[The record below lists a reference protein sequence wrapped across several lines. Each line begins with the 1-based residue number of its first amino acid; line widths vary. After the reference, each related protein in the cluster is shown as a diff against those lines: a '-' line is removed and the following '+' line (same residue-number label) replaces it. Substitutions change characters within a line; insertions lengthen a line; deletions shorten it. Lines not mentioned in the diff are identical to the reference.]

1 MVTNRVTVCNP
12 IAKLLIVDKHPVT
25 REGLAAR
32 IEREK
37 DLQVV
42 GEAAE
47 FHEAC
52 RLVDETNPDVVL
64 IDNCLGHG
72 DGLELVKLLKSRGYP
87 AKLLV
92 WSCHNDPLY
101 AERALRAGAMGYVR
115 KEESVDTIIEAIR
128 RVLAGGIYLNPDM
141 MDLLVRRNVAG
152 IDRDVTVEA
161 LDELSDRE
169 LTVFRM
175 TGEGLDTYEI
185 ASRLRVSPKT
195 VETYK
200 ARIKDKLGIESGS
213 EVLVRA
219 VRWVVRNE

>member
-1 MVTNRVTVCNP
+1 MVTNRVKVCSKV
-12 IAKLLIVDKHPVT
+12 AKLLIVDKHPVT
-25 REGLAAR
+25 REGLTAR
-32 IEREK
+32 VGREP
-37 DLQVV
+37 DLEVA
-42 GEAAE
+42 GEAAD

-52 RLVDETNPDVVL
+52 QLVDDLAPDVVL
-64 IDNCLGHG
+64 IDNCLDNG
-72 DGLELVKLLKSRGYP
+72 DGLELVKLLKARNCP

-92 WSCHNDPLY
+92 WSVYNDPLY
-101 AERALRAGAMGYVR
+101 AERALRAGALGYVK
-115 KEESVDTIIEAIR
+115 KEEPTDVIVEAVR
-128 RVLAGGIYLNPDM
+128 RVLGGGIYLSPCM

-152 IDRDVTVEA
+152 IDRDVTVES

-185 ASRLRVSPKT
+185 ATRLRVSPKT

-200 ARIKDKLGIESGS
+200 ARIKDKLGIDSGS

-219 VRWVVRNE
+219 VRWVVRNG